1 MRIERNIE
9 FLDGHQLSYQVQV
22 ARKTR
27 IIVESYD
34 TYEEAVKARDE
45 IIANYRATGK
55 MIHSSIY
62 ENGRLKL
69 AKRRYQSDDLKKTV
83 KSGRKYYSIDVICSR
98 CNRIHTYHR
107 QFYYRQFVDR
117 GQICQACFTKDRYNG
132 LLETRYARTKSN
144 SNNLSTGVK
153 NVTFDRGYSKYRVTI
168 ERKKVRVTRF
178 ADTLN
183 EAIAVK
189 ERVLDFYKDHD
200 RLPTHDEV

>member
-1 MRIERNIE
+1 M
-9 FLDGHQLSYQVQV
+9 
-22 ARKTR
+22 T
-27 IIVESYD
+27 
-34 TYEEAVKARDE
+34 
-45 IIANYRATGK
+45 
-55 MIHSSIY
+55 HSSIY

-168 ERKKVRVTRF
+168 ERRKVRVTRF

-183 EAIAVK
+183 EAIAIK
-189 ERVLDFYKDHD
+189 ERILDFYKDHD

>member
-1 MRIERNIE
+1 M
-9 FLDGHQLSYQVQV
+9 
-22 ARKTR
+22 
-27 IIVESYD
+27 
-34 TYEEAVKARDE
+34 KARDE
-45 IIANYRATGK
+45 IIANYHATGK
-55 MIHSSIY
+55 MTHSSIY

-168 ERKKVRVTRF
+168 ERRKVRVTRF

-183 EAIAVK
+183 EAIAIK
-189 ERVLDFYKDHD
+189 ERILDFYKDHD